1 MVAAGFQ
8 INLREHVIFSA
19 REYRIMQNRPFSSF
33 TRGIVSARTVGTAV
47 PDKVIFQCAGIRNV
61 LERQYCMVRFFHSAG
76 TEQLGHARESFG
88 RFGKYDSPARGPVD
102 AVRKPAE
109 NISRF
114 GILFAKVFLNYVPR
128 TFGNDDDVVVLVKD
142 RYIVL
147 CRTHGLKLRK
157 IFLTANEML

>member
-1 MVAAGFQ
+1 
-8 INLREHVIFSA
+8 
-19 REYRIMQNRPFSSF
+19 
-33 TRGIVSARTVGTAV
+33 
-47 PDKVIFQCAGIRNV
+47 
-61 LERQYCMVRFFHSAG
+61 MVRFFHSAG

-114 GILFAKVFLNYVPR
+114 GILFAKVFLNYVHKR
-128 TFGNDDDVVVLVKD
+128 HIARFVALNYVAGTFGNDDDVVVLVKD